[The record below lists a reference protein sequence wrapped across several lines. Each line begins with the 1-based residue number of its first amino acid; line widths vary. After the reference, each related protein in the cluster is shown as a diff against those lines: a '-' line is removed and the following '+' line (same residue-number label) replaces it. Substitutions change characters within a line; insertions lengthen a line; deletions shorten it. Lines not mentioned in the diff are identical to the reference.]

1 MRGFLDLIVKRLL
14 RSRAGVAIVLFAI
27 VLAIVGVARGFSGNA
42 TDRGP
47 AVTSGGTVPIT
58 VPSVDPSYNYD
69 GPASSQGPP
78 TPSTSPGGAAPEAV
92 GYAFAAAWI
101 DHQDVTA
108 QAWLDRM
115 LPHATESLAG
125 KLNGVDPVGVPADRI
140 TGEPTVVS
148 YAESVVDVTL
158 PVDSGTLRLTLV
170 APDGRWLVDSV
181 DWERA

>member
-1 MRGFLDLIVKRLL
+1 MRRFLDLIVKRLL

-27 VLAIVGVARGFSGNA
+27 VLLIVGVARGFSGNA

-47 AVTSGGTVPIT
+47 TVVSGGTATPVG
-58 VPSVDPSYNYD
+58 PSVDPSYNYD
-69 GPASSQGPP
+69 GPVSSLAPP
-78 TPSTSPGGAAPEAV
+78 TPSTSPGGAKPEAV

-101 DHQDVTA
+101 DHQNVSA
-108 QAWLDRM
+108 EAWLDRM
-115 LPHATESLAG
+115 LPHATESLAA
-125 KLNGVDPVGVPADRI
+125 KLGGVDPAGVPADRI
-140 TGEPTVVS
+140 TGEPVVAS

-170 APDGRWLVDSV
+170 APEGRWLVDSV